1 MSKGSQQQPTNSR
14 DRASSAAPRPKH
26 SGKSE
31 ANGNGA
37 NGNGAKAASQP
48 KDAAKKAPTDD
59 IAQEFAVIP
68 AESAEDDFFAR
79 GEVNSSFPPAAF
91 DLLAPELDELA
102 EVKPLTPAQLERR
115 ARLRRIVGGIVGA
128 AAVLTAV
135 VGAKALAAPH
145 AKVTASDGSLNVP
158 HQVVPS
164 IAMTAQD
171 EPALAKAPEAVTAP
185 DPGAPPSDNPAAAT
199 ESPSDQGEGTQPNTN
214 SDTETAA
221 AAPAPTARRLPVI
234 DVEIPASS
242 DPAVDKQWESAAKN
256 LASKDFKGAD
266 SAFAELGKRTDTA
279 TRETARL
286 ARAVWWTANG
296 RENEV
301 KPVIADLAANAAT
314 PSVRERAR
322 GLLRS
327 N

>member
-1 MSKGSQQQPTNSR
+1 L
-14 DRASSAAPRPKH
+14 
-26 SGKSE
+26 
-31 ANGNGA
+31 
-37 NGNGAKAASQP
+37 
-48 KDAAKKAPTDD
+48 
-59 IAQEFAVIP
+59 V
-68 AESAEDDFFAR
+68 
-79 GEVNSSFPPAAF
+79 
-91 DLLAPELDELA
+91 APELEDELA

-164 IAMTAQD
+164 IAMAAQD
-171 EPALAKAPEAVTAP
+171 EPAPAKAPEAVTAP
-185 DPGAPPSDNPAAAT
+185 DPGAPPSADPAAAT
-199 ESPSDQGEGTQPNTN
+199 ESPSAQAEGAQPSTN
-214 SDTETAA
+214 PGTET

-234 DVEIPASS
+234 DVEIPESS

-266 SAFAELGKRTDTA
+266 SAFAELGKRTDVA

-301 KPVIADLAANAAT
+301 KPVIADLAANATT
-314 PSVRERAR
+314 PSVREHAR